1 MIDEIFDPLRPGSKL
16 WLVQK
21 YPPYYLE
28 APVVNIRQMLASFEI
43 ITIYVSIAEGGISFP
58 SKCLSQLTTSV
69 HLIFS
74 ISAHSK
80 QENREMQG

>member
-1 MIDEIFDPLRPGSKL
+1 MIDEIFDSLRPGSKL
-16 WLVQK
+16 CLIQK

-28 APVVNIRQMLASFEI
+28 APVVNYCQMLASLEI
-43 ITIYVSIAEGGISFP
+43 ITIYVRVAEVGIPFP

-69 HLIFS
+69 YLMFS
-74 ISAHSK
+74 ISPHSK